1 MKKKITWLLLTV
13 LLCVAAAGCSDQNS
27 SDQAEQ
33 EYCMYYINEAGN
45 QVVYEEYMDNGLLTM
60 DDLARMKRIIRGEE
74 K

>member
-1 MKKKITWLLLTV
+1 MKMKCRQWKISGPTQKFTPFPGG
-13 LLCVAAAGCSDQNS
+13 AAGFV
-27 SDQAEQ
+27 
-33 EYCMYYINEAGN
+33 EAT